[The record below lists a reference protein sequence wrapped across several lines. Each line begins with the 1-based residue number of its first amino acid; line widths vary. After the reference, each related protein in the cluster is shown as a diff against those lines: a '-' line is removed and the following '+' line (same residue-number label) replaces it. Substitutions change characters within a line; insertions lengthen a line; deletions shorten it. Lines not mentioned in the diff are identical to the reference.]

1 MLKIKKNMEKKIF
14 EMHQEHAEWLNKLS
28 FYKDELGIMKSRLAE
43 IAQKNSSGDVLAKVE
58 HFQNQF
64 IVQAEQLDIV
74 KHNINEH
81 EVYLQQRLN
90 ENQVAADRQT
100 SSDSPQIRESVESFE
115 RIFNGLRQEFNQFL
129 SKTM

>member
-1 MLKIKKNMEKKIF
+1 MEKKIF

>member
-1 MLKIKKNMEKKIF
+1 MEKKIF

-28 FYKDELGIMKSRLAE
+28 VYKDELGIMKSRLAE

>member
-1 MLKIKKNMEKKIF
+1 MEKKIF

-28 FYKDELGIMKSRLAE
+28 FYKDELSIMKNRLAE
-43 IAQKNSSGDVLAKVE
+43 IAQKNTSGDVLAQVE

-64 IVQAEQLDIV
+64 IIQAEQLDIV

-81 EVYLQQRLN
+81 EEYLQQRLN
-90 ENQVAADRQT
+90 ENQVAADRQS
-100 SSDSPQIRESVESFE
+100 SSDSPQIRESMDSFE

-129 SKTM
+129 SKAL

>member
-1 MLKIKKNMEKKIF
+1 MEKKIF

-28 FYKDELGIMKSRLAE
+28 FYKDELSIMRNRLAE
-43 IAQKNSSGDVLAKVE
+43 IAQKNTSGDVLAQVE

-81 EVYLQQRLN
+81 EEYLQQRLN
-90 ENQVAADRQT
+90 ENQVAADRQS
-100 SSDSPQIRESVESFE
+100 SSDHPQIRESMDSFE

-129 SKTM
+129 SKAL

>member
-1 MLKIKKNMEKKIF
+1 MEKKIF

-28 FYKDELGIMKSRLAE
+28 FYKDELKVMNNRLSE
-43 IAQKNSSGDVLAKVE
+43 IAKKNTSGDILAQVE

-64 IVQAEQLDIV
+64 VVQDEQLGIL

-81 EVYLQQRLN
+81 EEYLQHRLDAN
-90 ENQVAADRQT
+90 PVAAEHQS

-115 RIFNGLRQEFNQFL
+115 RIFNELRHEFNQFL
-129 SKTM
+129 SKVM

>member
-1 MLKIKKNMEKKIF
+1 MDKKIF

-28 FYKDELGIMKSRLAE
+28 FYKDELSIMKNRLAE
-43 IAQKNSSGDVLAKVE
+43 IAQKNTSGDVLAQVE

-81 EVYLQQRLN
+81 EEYLQQRLN
-90 ENQVAADRQT
+90 ENQVAADRQS

-129 SKTM
+129 SKTI

>member
-1 MLKIKKNMEKKIF
+1 MEKKIF

-28 FYKDELGIMKSRLAE
+28 FYKDELSIMKNRLAE
-43 IAQKNSSGDVLAKVE
+43 IAQKNTSGDVLAQVE

-81 EVYLQQRLN
+81 EEYLQQRLN
-90 ENQVAADRQT
+90 ENQVAADRQS

-129 SKTM
+129 SKTI

>member
-1 MLKIKKNMEKKIF
+1 MEKKIF

-28 FYKDELGIMKSRLAE
+28 FYKDELSIMKNRLGE
-43 IAQKNSSGDVLAKVE
+43 IAQKNTSGDVLAQVE

-64 IVQAEQLDIV
+64 IVQAEQLDIL
-74 KHNINEH
+74 KHHINEH
-81 EVYLQQRLN
+81 EEYLQQRLN
-90 ENQVAADRQT
+90 ENQVAADHKT

>member
-1 MLKIKKNMEKKIF
+1 MEKKIY
-14 EMHQEHAEWLNKLS
+14 EMHQEHTEWLNKLS
-28 FYKDELGIMKSRLAE
+28 FYQDELEIMKNRLAE
-43 IAQKNSSGDVLAKVE
+43 IAQKYTSNDVLAQVE

-64 IVQAEQLDIV
+64 IVQDEQLDIL

-81 EVYLQQRLN
+81 EEYLQQRIN

-100 SSDSPQIRESVESFE
+100 SSDSPQIRESVASFE

-129 SKTM
+129 TRTM